1 VFVRSEAPPH
11 HVTAAKFVIAGG
23 FGVGKTTFVG
33 AVSEIEPLTT
43 EAAMTTVSDG
53 IDDTGAVPRK
63 TTTTV
68 ALDFGRI
75 TVDRSLVMY
84 LFGTPGQQR
93 FAFLWDDL
101 LTGALGA
108 VVLVDTRRVDDC
120 FFACDYFEQKGVPF
134 VVGVNCFDGTPR
146 YELDEVRE
154 ALDVGAEVA
163 VVECDARSKESVK
176 AVLITLLEGLL
187 DRARA
192 ASLPSASTGAD
203 RSSAEGPA
211 AIGSPWGHWGAGRA
225 PAEWRGSAPRP

>member
-1 VFVRSEAPPH
+1 MSVRSDAPPH
-11 HVTAAKFVIAGG
+11 HVTAAKLVIAGG

-53 IDDTGAVPRK
+53 IDDTTAVPGK

-75 TVDRSLVMY
+75 TVDSTLVMY
-84 LFGTPGQQR
+84 LFGTPGQER

-101 LTGALGA
+101 LSGALGA
-108 VVLVDTRRVDDC
+108 VVLVDTQRVDDC
-120 FFACDYFEQKGVPF
+120 FFACDYFEERGVPF
-134 VVGVNCFDGTPR
+134 VVGVNCFDGAQR

-154 ALDVGAEVA
+154 ALDVGPDVA

-176 AVLITLLEGLL
+176 AVLITLLEELL
-187 DRARA
+187 ERARA
-192 ASLPSASTGAD
+192 AD
-203 RSSAEGPA
+203 RSSAALYEA
-211 AIGSPWGHWGAGRA
+211 ARQL
-225 PAEWRGSAPRP
+225 

>member
-1 VFVRSEAPPH
+1 MSVRSEAPPH

-53 IDDTGAVPRK
+53 IDDTSPVPGK

-75 TVDRSLVMY
+75 TVDSTLVMY
-84 LFGTPGQQR
+84 LFGTPGQER

-120 FFACDYFEQKGVPF
+120 FFACDYFERRGVPF
-134 VVGVNCFDGTPR
+134 VVGVNCFDGAHR
-146 YELDEVRE
+146 YDLEEIRE

-176 AVLITLLEGLL
+176 AVLITLLEELL
-187 DRARA
+187 KRARA
-192 ASLPSASTGAD
+192 GDGPSRD
-203 RSSAEGPA
+203 WSATP
-211 AIGSPWGHWGAGRA
+211 GRA
-225 PAEWRGSAPRP
+225 RDVSCSAPASDPARPGRMPV